1 MSKIALIEQL
11 LEEKIKELNLKLPGK
26 YKEGKIASQNCAA
39 LTMKGFLEILRS
51 DDLNLINMATPLAG
65 ITNIC
70 GAVNAGLMI
79 IGLIIGKKGEK
90 EIHQVNAA
98 SEGVKFLKQFKK
110 RFGTIHCQ
118 ELTGF
123 DLMTLEGM
131 QNYMSENIWEKTC
144 YKYVVAAIEIIG
156 SLYKNQI
163 AKLIELET
171 EN

>member
-1 MSKIALIEQL
+1 LSKTVKVEQL

-26 YKEGKIASQNCAA
+26 NSDGKIASENCAA
-39 LTMKGFLEILRS
+39 LTMKGFLEIINTNDS
-51 DDLNLINMATPLAG
+51 NLINMATPLAS

-90 EIHQVNAA
+90 EIHQLIAA
-98 SEGVKFLKQFKK
+98 AEGVKFLTQFKK

-118 ELTGF
+118 ELTGY
-123 DLMTLEGM
+123 DLMTREGM
-131 QNYMSENIWEKTC
+131 QNYMNDNIWEKKC
-144 YKYVVAAIEIIG
+144 YKNVIVALEIIK

-163 AKLIELET
+163 AKLIKGKDGV
-171 EN
+171 